1 MGRVF
6 FNTLEHTHE
15 ITAATTAYQCLASD
29 SNKTFI
35 LNTASATVITLPADA
50 DMELGWNI
58 KLVVA
63 LAPAGGVLVKCT
75 DVANTTGQMFT
86 GGVNYQL
93 IADATADIFQGYA
106 AAAANDSQL
115 AIDSD
120 LADNSADV
128 GTNLTIMKTA
138 ANRFM
143 VTGHV
148 ATTDADGTG
157 AAIFSNI

>member
-35 LNTASATVITLPADA
+35 LNTAAATVITLPADA
-50 DMELGWNI
+50 DMELGWNVKI
-58 KLVVA
+58 VQA
-63 LAPAGGVLVKCT
+63 LANDAGTLIKCSNVT
-75 DVANTTGQMFT
+75 DQMFT
-86 GGVNYQL
+86 GGVNYQV
-93 IADATADIFQGYA
+93 IADATADVFQGYA
-106 AAAANDSQL
+106 TAATNDSQL
-115 AIDSD
+115 ALDTN
-120 LADNSADV
+120 LANNMATV
-128 GTNLTIMKTA
+128 GTNITIMKTA
-138 ANRFM
+138 TNRFM

-148 ATTDADGTG
+148 ATVDADGTG

>member
-29 SNKTFI
+29 SNKRFI
-35 LNTASATVITLPADA
+35 LNTAAATVITLPADA

-58 KLVVA
+58 KIVQA
-63 LAPAGGVLVKCT
+63 LANNAGTLIKCKDVT
-75 DVANTTGQMFT
+75 DTTGQMFT
-86 GGVNYQL
+86 GGVNYQV
-93 IADATADIFQGYA
+93 IADATADVFQGYA
-106 AAAANDSQL
+106 TAATNDSQL
-115 AIDSD
+115 ALDTN
-120 LADNSADV
+120 LADNMATV

-138 ANRFM
+138 TNKFM

-148 ATTDADGTG
+148 ATADADGTG

>member
-29 SNKTFI
+29 SNKRFI
-35 LNTASATVITLPADA
+35 LNTAAATVITLPADA

-58 KLVVA
+58 KIVQA
-63 LAPAGGVLVKCT
+63 LANDAGTLIKCSNVT
-75 DVANTTGQMFT
+75 DQMFT
-86 GGVNYQL
+86 GGVNYQV
-93 IADATADIFQGYA
+93 IADATADVFQGYA
-106 AAAANDSQL
+106 TAATNDSQL
-115 AIDSD
+115 ALDTN
-120 LADNSADV
+120 LANNMATV
-128 GTNLTIMKTA
+128 GTNFTIMKTA
-138 ANRFM
+138 TNRFM

-148 ATTDADGTG
+148 ATVDADGTG

>member
-15 ITAATTAYQCLASD
+15 ITAATTAYQCIASD

-35 LNTASATVITLPADA
+35 LNTAAATVITLPADA

-58 KLVVA
+58 KIVQA
-63 LAPAGGVLVKCT
+63 LANDAGTLIKCSDVT
-75 DVANTTGQMFT
+75 DTTGQMFT
-86 GGVNYQL
+86 GGVNYQV
-93 IADATADIFQGYA
+93 IANATADVFQGYA

-115 AIDSD
+115 ALDTN
-120 LADNSADV
+120 LADNMATV

-138 ANRFM
+138 TNKFM

-148 ATTDADGTG
+148 ATADADGTG

>member
-35 LNTASATVITLPADA
+35 LNTAAATVITLPADA
-50 DMELGWNI
+50 DMELGWNVKI
-58 KLVVA
+58 VQA
-63 LAPAGGVLVKCT
+63 LANDAGTLIKCSNVT
-75 DVANTTGQMFT
+75 DQMFT
-86 GGVNYQL
+86 GGVNYQV
-93 IADATADIFQGYA
+93 IADATADVFQGYA
-106 AAAANDSQL
+106 TAATNDSQL
-115 AIDSD
+115 ALDTN
-120 LADNSADV
+120 LADNMATV

-138 ANRFM
+138 TNRFM

-148 ATTDADGTG
+148 ATVDADGTG

>member
-35 LNTASATVITLPADA
+35 LNTAAATVITLPADA
-50 DMELGWNI
+50 DMELGWNVKI
-58 KLVVA
+58 VQA
-63 LAPAGGVLVKCT
+63 LANDAGTLIKCSNVT
-75 DVANTTGQMFT
+75 DQMFT
-86 GGVNYQL
+86 GGVNYQV
-93 IADATADIFQGYA
+93 IADATADVFQGYA
-106 AAAANDSQL
+106 TAATNDSQL
-115 AIDSD
+115 ALDTN
-120 LADNSADV
+120 LANNMASV

-148 ATTDADGTG
+148 ASVDADGTG

>member
-35 LNTASATVITLPADA
+35 LNTAAATVITLPADA
-50 DMELGWNI
+50 DMEIGWNI
-58 KLVVA
+58 KIVQA
-63 LAPAGGVLVKCT
+63 LANDAGTLIKCSNVT
-75 DVANTTGQMFT
+75 DQMFT
-86 GGVNYQL
+86 GGVNYQV
-93 IADATADIFQGYA
+93 IADATADVFQGYA
-106 AAAANDSQL
+106 TAATNDSQL
-115 AIDSD
+115 ALDTN
-120 LADNSADV
+120 LANNMASV

-148 ATTDADGTG
+148 ASVDADGTG

>member
-35 LNTASATVITLPADA
+35 LNTAAATVITLPADA

-58 KLVVA
+58 KIVQA
-63 LAPAGGVLVKCT
+63 LANDAGTLIKCSNVT
-75 DVANTTGQMFT
+75 DQMFT
-86 GGVNYQL
+86 GGVNYQV
-93 IADATADIFQGYA
+93 IADATADVFQGYA
-106 AAAANDSQL
+106 TAATNDSQL
-115 AIDSD
+115 ALDTN
-120 LADNSADV
+120 LANNMATV

-138 ANRFM
+138 TNRFM

-148 ATTDADGTG
+148 ATVDADGTG

>member
-6 FNTLEHTHE
+6 FDTRKHMHE
-15 ITAATTAYQCLASD
+15 ITASTTAYQCLASD

-35 LNTASATVITLPADA
+35 LNTAAATVITLPADA

-58 KLVVA
+58 KIVQA
-63 LAPAGGVLVKCT
+63 LANDAGTLIKCSNVT
-75 DVANTTGQMFT
+75 DQMFT
-86 GGVNYQL
+86 GGVNYQV
-93 IADATADIFQGYA
+93 IADATADVFQGYA
-106 AAAANDSQL
+106 TAATNDSQL
-115 AIDSD
+115 ALDTN
-120 LADNSADV
+120 LANNMATV

-138 ANRFM
+138 TNRFM

-148 ATTDADGTG
+148 ATVDADGTG

>member
-15 ITAATTAYQCLASD
+15 ITAATTAYQCIASD

-35 LNTASATVITLPADA
+35 LNTAAATVITLPADA

-58 KLVVA
+58 KIVQA
-63 LAPAGGVLVKCT
+63 LANDAGTLIKCSDVT
-75 DVANTTGQMFT
+75 DTTGQMFT
-86 GGVNYQL
+86 GGVNYQV
-93 IADATADIFQGYA
+93 IADATADVFQGYA
-106 AAAANDSQL
+106 AAAADDSQL
-115 AIDSD
+115 ALDTN
-120 LADNSADV
+120 LADNMATV

-138 ANRFM
+138 TNKFM

-148 ATTDADGTG
+148 ATADADGTG

>member
-35 LNTASATVITLPADA
+35 LNTAAATVITLPADA
-50 DMELGWNI
+50 DMELGWNVKI
-58 KLVVA
+58 VQA
-63 LAPAGGVLVKCT
+63 LANDAGTLIKCSNVT
-75 DVANTTGQMFT
+75 DQMFT
-86 GGVNYQL
+86 GGVNYQV
-93 IADATADIFQGYA
+93 IADATADVFQGYA
-106 AAAANDSQL
+106 AAAADDSQL
-115 AIDSD
+115 ALDTN
-120 LADNSADV
+120 LANNMATV

-138 ANRFM
+138 TNRFM

-148 ATTDADGTG
+148 ATVDADGTG

>member
-15 ITAATTAYQCLASD
+15 ITASTTTYQCIASD

-35 LNTASATVITLPADA
+35 LNTAAATVITLPADA
-50 DMELGWNI
+50 DMELGWNVKI
-58 KLVVA
+58 VQA
-63 LAPAGGVLVKCT
+63 LANDAGTLIKCSNVT
-75 DVANTTGQMFT
+75 DQMFT
-86 GGVNYQL
+86 GGVNYQV
-93 IADATADIFQGYA
+93 IADATADVFQGYA
-106 AAAANDSQL
+106 TAATNDSQL
-115 AIDSD
+115 ALDTN
-120 LADNSADV
+120 LADNMATV

-138 ANRFM
+138 TNRFM

-148 ATTDADGTG
+148 ATVDADGTG